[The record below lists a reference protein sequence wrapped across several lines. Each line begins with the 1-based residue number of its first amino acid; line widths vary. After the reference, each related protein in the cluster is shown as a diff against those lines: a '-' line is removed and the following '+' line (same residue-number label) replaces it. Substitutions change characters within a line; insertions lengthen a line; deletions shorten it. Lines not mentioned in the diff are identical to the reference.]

1 MGPGR
6 KPRTEAVRMPASR
19 RPLRHIAVLAVA
31 GSALTACMVGPDY
44 KGPPSVAPA
53 AVSAPAFHRAEDLS
67 AAPPPSRWWTALG
80 DPELDQLVDEAL
92 AASPNLDIARAR
104 LQQSRAGLKQQRAG
118 LLPNTQAS
126 ALYLRTKGLTEA
138 FGGSGSAATGANGA
152 GAAGQTVSTS
162 DTLTFY
168 DVGFDATWELD
179 LFGGQRR
186 AIEGAKAEANAA
198 EANLHDA
205 EVSLAAE
212 VAQAY
217 VSLRDLQQR
226 LALAQ
231 RDVEIESRM
240 LALTQQ
246 RRAGGSATDLDIER
260 LNNQLKSTQ
269 ADAVPLKAQI
279 AEQLDRLAIL
289 TGQPPGA
296 LDQELETAAPVPAPP
311 AEVAVGDPASLL
323 RRRPDIRA
331 AERAIVQKNALIGQH
346 TADLFPKVELL
357 GNLGYGS
364 TDLSSLLT
372 GDNFSYVAAPVLQWR
387 PFDFGRIKA
396 QINEAKGERAE
407 AIANYRKT
415 VLGALDDA
423 ETALARFSRQK
434 DSVASLAAV
443 KASAERASA
452 LTARRVEGGTATT
465 LDQLDA
471 ERQRVTAETSLSQA
485 RAGLTQDFI
494 ALQKSLGL
502 GWSA

>member
-1 MGPGR
+1 
-6 KPRTEAVRMPASR
+6 MPVSR
-19 RPLRHIAVLAVA
+19 FPLRQALILALA
-31 GSALTACMVGPDY
+31 GSALSACVVGPNY
-44 KGPPSVAPA
+44 QGPPPVAPG
-53 AVSAPAFHRAEDLS
+53 AVSAPAFHRAEDL
-67 AAPPPSRWWTALG
+67 AASPPPSRWWTALG
-80 DPELDQLVDEAL
+80 DQELNQLENEAL
-92 AASPNLDIARAR
+92 AASPDIDIARAR
-104 LQQSRAGLKQQRAG
+104 LQQSRAGLKKSRAD
-118 LLPNTQAS
+118 LLPNTEASGLYLYSHGLTSALGGSQSGEAGAGAQGQQAS
-126 ALYLRTKGLTEA
+126 ASNNL
-138 FGGSGSAATGANGA
+138 S
-152 GAAGQTVSTS
+152 
-162 DTLTFY
+162 FY

-186 AIEGAKAEANAA
+186 AIEGAKAQANAA

-217 VSLRDLQQR
+217 VSLRDLQAR

-231 RDVEIESRM
+231 RNVEIESRM

-246 RRAGGSATDLDIER
+246 RRDGGSATDLDVEK

-296 LDQELETAAPVPAPP
+296 LDQELQAAEPIPAPP
-311 AEVAVGDPASLL
+311 PQVAVGDPASLL

-331 AERAIVQKNALIGQH
+331 AERMIVQKNALIGQH

-372 GDNFSYVAAPVLQWR
+372 GESFSYVVAPVLQWR

-396 QINEAKGERAE
+396 QIDEAKGERAE

-423 ETALARFSRQK
+423 ETSLARFSRQK

-443 KASAERASA
+443 QASAERAST
-452 LTARRVEGGTATT
+452 LTARRVQGGTATT

-471 ERQRVTAETSLSQA
+471 ERQRVNAETSLSQA

>member
-1 MGPGR
+1 
-6 KPRTEAVRMPASR
+6 MPASR
-19 RPLRHIAVLAVA
+19 LPLRPLRQVAVLALA
-31 GSALTACMVGPDY
+31 GFALSACVVGPDY
-44 KGPPSVAPA
+44 NGPPAVAPG
-53 AVSAPAFHRAEDLS
+53 AVSAPAFHRAEDLPAS
-67 AAPPPSRWWTALG
+67 PPPSRWWTALG
-80 DPELDQLVDEAL
+80 DSELDQLVDEAL
-92 AASPNLDIARAR
+92 AASPDLDIARAR

-138 FGGSGSAATGANGA
+138 FGGSTGAAA
-152 GAAGQTVSTS
+152 GASVTGQTVGAS
-162 DTLTFY
+162 DTLTLY

-186 AIEGAKAEANAA
+186 TIEGAKAEANAA

-226 LALAQ
+226 VALAQ
-231 RDVEIESRM
+231 RNVEIESRM

-260 LNNQLKSTQ
+260 LNGQLKSTQ

-296 LDQELETAAPVPAPP
+296 LDQTLGAASRVPAPP
-311 AEVAVGDPASLL
+311 AEVAVGDPAALL

-331 AERAIVQKNALIGQH
+331 AERMIVQKNALIGQH

-357 GNLGYGS
+357 GSLGYGS
-364 TDLSSLLT
+364 TDLSNLLT
-372 GDNFSYVAAPVLQWR
+372 GENLSYVAAPVLQWR

-396 QINEAKGERAE
+396 QIDEAKGERAE

-434 DSVASLAAV
+434 ESLASLAAV
-443 KASAERASA
+443 KASADRASA

-465 LDQLDA
+465 LDQLDV
-471 ERQRVTAETSLSQA
+471 ERRRVTAETGLSQA

-502 GWSA
+502 GWKG